1 MATKY
6 HPGKT
11 VQHLLHHN
19 WHHMLSVW
27 LTFWIFFICTLNPV
41 LPEVIYRVDPLAL
54 LAATLRTYQ
63 RAGCDSEQLSLSC
76 PRGTSISIELA
87 QYGRAGD
94 LTDHSLCPPI
104 SPEDLTTTG
113 SSSSGGISSSNTD
126 GSSVGIIGSSGSTDV
141 IHSGTQIEVK
151 PPELCTVS
159 GLQYTLLQTVVDA
172 CQKKR
177 HCKFSAN
184 SKPLA
189 IGDPCAGIRKFVEI
203 AYKCR
208 PYEFRSKVACE
219 NDKMPLECNPYS
231 RIAIYSA
238 SFGYIERESVQ
249 CPHNNSQN
257 APDTNAKQT
266 CLVSYATETVMQ
278 ICHGRR
284 RCSITADAGT
294 FGRPCKN
301 DIPMHLKVVYT
312 CIPRKVLKD
321 RYETAPEPDEPQ
333 QTELDLDQD
342 ELYDEDQFYKE
353 GEAIPPAPKLQGA
366 IPNSGFPYDFNMRSS
381 EPTTTLMPS
390 ILSRNDNSLE
400 DDHNDSDNDD
410 EYKYNNDKVNVN
422 HDDEDN
428 DDRIDND
435 DVESSLF
442 NKINTIH
449 NLSKIFFNNELESPE
464 TTTIFSSTKT
474 SSSENYQTDVGNGSD
489 DDELAISPH
498 YIYRKRCQMV
508 DDWGTIGLNCTD
520 DDIIK
525 ERVVV
530 IGFLV
535 NWMKTFIHIKKNQEQ
550 FYLYLIISVAVGMLL
565 CLTLVIGRLTLQ
577 RRRSCR
583 KNSLSSCSN
592 NEKNS
597 SDKMGSTGGIGGGA
611 GDNNKFQ
618 HEPTARET
626 QLSGS
631 FADDISDIDAD
642 IDLTSPMPVPSLST
656 RNETYM
662 TYAPIPNCTYGSLGD
677 HSSTNYGTATTML
690 MPSTSQHNS
699 LMMPAGHNSNN
710 NSGKPKGCPTV
721 VGSRQTT
728 PPPPGSLYTSMGVCS
743 PSVSGTMTMGPHILT
758 PSILNTASNQNMG
771 GPSYLSGT
779 IMVPGHHHSHTGTL
793 RRQLI
798 PTSMGMMNT
807 PQSSLV
813 GGNTGTHS
821 MVGVPTS
828 SSVYYDTTIPRHL
841 NRGVSA
847 DNTQY
852 FYG

>member
-189 IGDPCAGIRKFVEI
+189 SGDPCAGIRKFVEI

-400 DDHNDSDNDD
+400 
-410 EYKYNNDKVNVN
+410 E
-422 HDDEDN
+422 
-428 DDRIDND
+428 
-435 DVESSLF
+435 
-442 NKINTIH
+442 
-449 NLSKIFFNNELESPE
+449 
-464 TTTIFSSTKT
+464 
-474 SSSENYQTDVGNGSD
+474 
-489 DDELAISPH
+489 
-498 YIYRKRCQMV
+498 
-508 DDWGTIGLNCTD
+508 
-520 DDIIK
+520 
-525 ERVVV
+525 
-530 IGFLV
+530 
-535 NWMKTFIHIKKNQEQ
+535 NQEQ
-550 FYLYLIISVAVGMLL
+550 FYLYLIISVAIGMLL

-597 SDKMGSTGGIGGGA
+597 SDKMGSTGGIGGGGGA

-710 NSGKPKGCPTV
+710 SSGKPIGCPTV

-758 PSILNTASNQNMG
+758 PSILSTGSNQNMG

-813 GGNTGTHS
+813 GGNTGPHS

-828 SSVYYDTTIPRHL
+828 SSVYYDSTIPRHL

>member
-1 MATKY
+1 MA
-6 HPGKT
+6 
-11 VQHLLHHN
+11 
-19 WHHMLSVW
+19 
-27 LTFWIFFICTLNPV
+27 
-41 LPEVIYRVDPLAL
+41 
-54 LAATLRTYQ
+54 
-63 RAGCDSEQLSLSC
+63 
-76 PRGTSISIELA
+76 EL
-87 QYGRAGD
+87 
-94 LTDHSLCPPI
+94 
-104 SPEDLTTTG
+104 E
-113 SSSSGGISSSNTD
+113 
-126 GSSVGIIGSSGSTDV
+126 
-141 IHSGTQIEVK
+141 
-151 PPELCTVS
+151 
-159 GLQYTLLQTVVDA
+159 YTLLQTVVDA

-177 HCKFSAN
+177 HCKFSPT
-184 SKPLA
+184 SKPLTS
-189 IGDPCAGIRKFVEI
+189 GDPCAGIRKFVEI

-219 NDKMPLECNPYS
+219 NDNMPLVCNPYS

-249 CPHNNSQN
+249 CPHNSTQN
-257 APDTNAKQT
+257 APDTNTKQT

-366 IPNSGFPYDFNMRSS
+366 IPNAGFPYDFNMRSS

-390 ILSRNDNSLE
+390 ILSRNDNTLE
-400 DDHNDSDNDD
+400 DEDDDNDNDD
-410 EYKYNNDKVNVN
+410 DSNEEDNNDEYKLSRGNNNNNDVKDYSNGDVVNY
-422 HDDEDN
+422 
-428 DDRIDND
+428 
-435 DVESSLF
+435 DVESLKF
-442 NKINTIH
+442 NKINPIYK
-449 NLSKIFFNNELESPE
+449 LSKIFFNKEIESESTPNILSSS
-464 TTTIFSSTKT
+464 TTRTTIFNSVNFHSDYEVD
-474 SSSENYQTDVGNGSD
+474 SANDDNND
-489 DDELAISPH
+489 DDLSIPHH
-498 YIYRKRCQMV
+498 YIYRKRCQIE
-508 DDWGTIGLNCTD
+508 DDWGTIGLNCTN
-520 DDIIK
+520 DDIIT

-535 NWMKTFIHIKKNQEQ
+535 NWMKAFIHIRKNQEQ

-592 NEKNS
+592 NEKNN
-597 SDKMGSTGGIGGGA
+597 SDKMGSTGVIGGGGGGVGGS

-618 HEPTARET
+618 HESTARET

-656 RNETYM
+656 RNESYM

-677 HSSTNYGTATTML
+677 HSSTNYGTTTTML

-710 NSGKPKGCPTV
+710 SSGKPMGCPTV

-743 PSVSGTMTMGPHILT
+743 PSVSGTMTMGPHVLT
-758 PSILNTASNQNMG
+758 PSILSTTSNQSMG

-793 RRQLI
+793 RRQLV

-813 GGNTGTHS
+813 GNTGPHS
-821 MVGVPTS
+821 IVGVPTS
-828 SSVYYDTTIPRHL
+828 SSIYYDSTIPRHL
-841 NRGVSA
+841 NRGLSA

>member
-1 MATKY
+1 MAPLRY
-6 HPGKT
+6 PG
-11 VQHLLHHN
+11 QNLSQWLLHHS
-19 WHHMLSVW
+19 WRHGLCAW
-27 LTFWIFFICTLNPV
+27 LTFWVFFMCTLNPV

-94 LTDHSLCPPI
+94 LSDHSLCPPL
-104 SPEDLTTTG
+104 SQEDLTTTG
-113 SSSSGGISSSNTD
+113 SSSGDGSAGLIGTGSNT
-126 GSSVGIIGSSGSTDV
+126 GV

-151 PPELCTVS
+151 PPESCTVS
-159 GLQYTLLQTVVDA
+159 GLQYALLQTVVDA

-189 IGDPCAGIRKFVEI
+189 SGDPCAGIRKFVEI

-219 NDKMPLECNPYS
+219 NDNMPLVCNPYS

-249 CPHNNSQN
+249 CPQNSSTQTQTT
-257 APDTNAKQT
+257 PDTTMGKQ
-266 CLVSYATETVMQ
+266 
-278 ICHGRR
+278 
-284 RCSITADAGT
+284 
-294 FGRPCKN
+294 
-301 DIPMHLKVVYT
+301 
-312 CIPRKVLKD
+312 IPRKVLKD

-333 QTELDLDQD
+333 QSELDLDQD

-366 IPNSGFPYDFNMRSS
+366 IPNAAYPFDFNMRPN

-390 ILSRNDNSLE
+390 ILSHNDNNLE
-400 DDHNDSDNDD
+400 DFIGKTEGDFDDDDDDNNADDYDDGVDDNDD
-410 EYKYNNDKVNVN
+410 YKQPSRMNEND
-422 HDDEDN
+422 
-428 DDRIDND
+428 
-435 DVESSLF
+435 LF
-442 NKINTIH
+442 HK
-449 NLSKIFFNNELESPE
+449 LSKIFSNNNLEHHASSTTVRMTTAAPSQSNNEGSVAADGNDES
-464 TTTIFSSTKT
+464 
-474 SSSENYQTDVGNGSD
+474 
-489 DDELAISPH
+489 SPSPK
-498 YIYRKRCQMV
+498 YIYRRKCQME
-508 DDWGTIGLNCTD
+508 DDWGTIGLNCTAD
-520 DDIIK
+520 DSDV
-525 ERVVV
+525 ERVLVTG
-530 IGFLV
+530 ILV
-535 NWMKTFIHIKKNQEQ
+535 NWMNAYIHIKKNQEQ
-550 FYLYLIISVAVGMLL
+550 FYLYLIISVAAGMLL

-583 KNSLSSCSN
+583 KSSLSSASAN
-592 NEKNS
+592 NEKNL
-597 SDKMGSTGGIGGGA
+597 SDKLGNSGGG
-611 GDNNKFQ
+611 GDNTKYQ
-618 HEPTARET
+618 HETTRET
-626 QLSGS
+626 QLNSS
-631 FADDISDIDAD
+631 FGDDISDIDAD
-642 IDLTSPMPVPSLST
+642 IDLTSPMPAPGVSN
-656 RNETYM
+656 RNESYM
-662 TYAPIPNCTYGSLGD
+662 TYAPIPNCAYGPLGD

-699 LMMPAGHNSNN
+699 LMMPGGHGGS
-710 NSGKPKGCPTV
+710 SIIGKSTACPTV

-728 PPPPGSLYTSMGVCS
+728 PPPPSSAALYTSMGVCS
-743 PSVSGTMTMGPHILT
+743 PSVSGTLTMGPHMMP
-758 PSILNTASNQNMG
+758 PSILSTGHQNMG

-793 RRQLI
+793 RRSII
-798 PTSMGMMNT
+798 PTSMGMMGA
-807 PQSSLV
+807 PSPPLV
-813 GGNTGTHS
+813 GGNQMPPA

-841 NRGVSA
+841 SRGMSA
-847 DNTQY
+847 DSNPQY